1 MSIDIDIKETPLTTP
16 GHTFKHVFIVIL
28 FQTFRQTR
36 SYDIQ
41 SSLID
46 FVSSPFTSLIGS

>member
-16 GHTFKHVFIVIL
+16 GHTFKHVFIVML